1 MATRSFIAKY
11 DYIAEEYTAIYCH
24 WDGYVSGVG
33 LTLRGHYNTDE
44 KVTTLLTYGDISALR
59 EDINA
64 TKVESYQVVQ
74 GDKDAVAVTFK
85 YFSQMVEH
93 YRRINCEFG
102 YVWQGGLWEC
112 YDLEPQRIDLYADHL
127 TNEGI
132 NV

>member
-11 DYIAEEYTAIYCH
+11 DYLLDEYTAIYCH
-24 WDGYVSGVG
+24 WDGYPSGVG
-33 LTLRGHYNTDE
+33 ATLRDHYNSSGHVD
-44 KVTTLLTYGDISALR
+44 TLLTYGDISSLR
-59 EDINA
+59 EDTND
-64 TKVESYQVVQ
+64 TKAVSFQVVQ
-74 GDKDAVAVTFK
+74 GDKNAVAVTFK
-85 YFSQMVEH
+85 YFSDMVEH